1 MQTIKT
7 IFKEISTKKFESLLI
22 VIQLVITIIVL
33 VQSYCNIKVLDYPK
47 TQLKEINLDTKNIYQ
62 VDFVNAAFSKEFG
75 EGFSNFNE
83 SLNKNIG
90 IESIGS
96 FDKTNTQFEELEKN
110 NDFLNLRRSLTK
122 GTFKEMYPE
131 AIELYKV
138 EYAIYDLMNINITE
152 GRKLSELDF
161 IVDNKDRPIPMLVSE
176 EYKDVMYLN
185 DILTSKLDD
194 REYIVAG
201 FFKKDLKWLDDSGHI
216 SKLLVPLND
225 KIITPYLDDSDPITA
240 SMIKCQARFYI
251 HKGNS
256 YTEVQN
262 IIQEAKKFNLSVN
275 VSSLDDQLEELK
287 EQNKVTIFYGI
298 FISAFVIIL
307 SCFGLSAIMFYSV
320 NSRKRE
326 FGIRIMAGASIK
338 HIKTLVVGEVVT
350 LMGIALTI
358 SSIILFKMKHDQVIK
373 NINSGFIPIMGE
385 FSVGILFMVGL
396 LLLVLS
402 VLICLL
408 PLIKVQNLQPKDLIG
423 GMD

>member
-96 FDKTNTQFEELEKN
+96 FDKTNTQFEELEKD

-225 KIITPYLDDSDPITA
+225 KIITPYIEDSSPTA
-240 SMIKCQARFYI
+240 SMIKCQSRFYI
-251 HKGNS
+251 HKGDS
-256 YTEVQN
+256 YTEIQN

-326 FGIRIMAGASIK
+326 FGIRIMAGASIQ
-338 HIKTLVVGEVVT
+338 GNC
-350 LMGIALTI
+350 
-358 SSIILFKMKHDQVIK
+358 IL
-373 NINSGFIPIMGE
+373 
-385 FSVGILFMVGL
+385 IL
-396 LLLVLS
+396 
-402 VLICLL
+402 
-408 PLIKVQNLQPKDLIG
+408 
-423 GMD
+423 